1 MFELFCHKQMSITSD
16 CDYNRMVLENDRVI
30 IECLCAGL
38 SAFRSLLA
46 LHKSM
51 GTSPT
56 RETFQE
62 IIELTALLRQY
73 TEKYA
78 KK

>member
-1 MFELFCHKQMSITSD
+1 MSILSD
-16 CDYNRMVLENDRVI
+16 YDYNRMVLENDRVV

-51 GTSPT
+51 GTSPK
-56 RETFQE
+56 RETMQE
-62 IIELTALLRQY
+62 IAELIVLLQHY
-73 TEKYA
+73 TKKYT